1 MLQRCCWTEEALAN
15 DTLAIPALHES
26 PDDVRAWLSDWHT
39 TGLWRDGR
47 LLGMVRTR
55 RTGAD
60 LHVGRLAVAPDLRGL
75 GVGRWLLRRA
85 EAAAEG
91 SRRIVLFTGAASHR
105 NLTLYRQQGYVPLP
119 DAPDDG
125 VVSLAKAVP
134 A

>member
-1 MLQRCCWTEEALAN
+1 VGAVTLVEEAFAN

-26 PDDVRAWLSDWHT
+26 PDEVRAWLADWEA

-75 GVGRWLLRRA
+75 GVGRWLLHRA
-85 EAAAEG
+85 ESAGEG
-91 SRRIVLFTGAASHR
+91 CRRVVLSTGAAGHR
-105 NLTLYRQQGYVPLP
+105 NLTLYQQQGYVPLP
-119 DAPDDG
+119 GAPDDG
-125 VVSLAKAVP
+125 VVVLAEAVP